1 MLSSDNNRARQR
13 PPSTISASFRLAIE
27 IRQMNLEGPPATI
40 PVLVERLAPL
50 MSTAVAH
57 SALDTLEDYGIIEGH
72 YGPTGNG
79 WAGYCYAVTEGVA
92 PFIDALG
99 EKLRQGDLI
108 YVQEGPDA

>member
-1 MLSSDNNRARQR
+1 MSSPDRNRARQR
-13 PPSTISASFRLAIE
+13 PPSMLGASFQVAIE
-27 IRQMNLEGPPATI
+27 IRGMNREGLPATI

-92 PFIDALG
+92 PFIDALA